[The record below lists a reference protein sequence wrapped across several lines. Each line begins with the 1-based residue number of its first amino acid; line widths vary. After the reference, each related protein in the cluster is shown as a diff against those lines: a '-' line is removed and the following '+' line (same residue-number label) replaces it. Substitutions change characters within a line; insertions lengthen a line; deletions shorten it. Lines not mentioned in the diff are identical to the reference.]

1 MVSAADEK
9 FNETV
14 SKGKV
19 QKVYEDGRREILYHN
34 GSIRKVIY
42 PNNTSRTYFAN
53 GDIQDEM
60 PDGTINYF
68 FSKTQTK

>member
-1 MVSAADEK
+1 MIRVSEEEER
-9 FNETV
+9 FSETV
-14 SKGKV
+14 SKGKIV
-19 QKVYEDGRREILYHN
+19 KVYEDGRREILYHN

-60 PDGTINYF
+60 PDGSVSYF
-68 FSKTQTK
+68 FHKT